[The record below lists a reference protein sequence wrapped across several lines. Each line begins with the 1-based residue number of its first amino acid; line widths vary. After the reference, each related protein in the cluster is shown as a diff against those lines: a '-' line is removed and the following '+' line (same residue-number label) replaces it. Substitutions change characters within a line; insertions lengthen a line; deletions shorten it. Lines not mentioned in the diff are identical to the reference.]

1 MFVHG
6 LACLPHK
13 SAIIICKGQY
23 KSCIAATIQT
33 EMIKRCCVNSYIS
46 HLLQCMFPCTKED
59 YPVTQYF
66 QNKLTCAS
74 SAQYISRLLLVLPP
88 ALPPPHSLA
97 LVPDLARALGLQQLA
112 VV

>member
-13 SAIIICKGQY
+13 SALIICKGQY

-33 EMIKRCCVNSYIS
+33 EMIKRL

-88 ALPPPHSLA
+88 ALPPPHSVA